1 MEIYSYSASGS
12 YEVAKKSNSQVKQ
25 FLLRSF
31 SGNFRSKSIAVK
43 PRKISYGFNYKNV
56 LSSITRIAKSS
67 VKYLWL
73 IPVSVILFLVPFT
86 VTKIMSYAESFSKEV
101 VFDSS
106 SSYFTE
112 TLDTEL
118 CNLALNRNGSYDIDG
133 TVLSSDGSAFSS
145 VSESFK
151 QPVAFKNYKV
161 RAGDTIDG
169 ISRKFGLSNISTLIA
184 VNNIS
189 NVRSLRSGQQLKI
202 PSVDGLIHTVAK
214 GETLNGLSIKY
225 NVTVEDLLDVND
237 LSSEILSVGS
247 DLFIPGARLD
257 TNSLHKALGEM
268 FAYPITA
275 KWRLSS
281 GYGPRLYPLTG
292 KQSFHTGIDMAC
304 PTGTPIKAA
313 MAGKVAYTG
322 VSNVYGYYVIITH
335 YDGYQTLYAHMSKI
349 IAKKGDYVDQGTKI
363 GLVGST
369 GQSTGP
375 HLHFTVYKNG
385 KLVNPLTVLK

>member
-73 IPVSVILFLVPFT
+73 IPASVILFLVPFT

>member
-12 YEVAKKSNSQVKQ
+12 YEVAKKSGSQIKQ

-31 SGNFRSKSIAVK
+31 SGNSRSKAIAVK
-43 PRKISYGFNYKNV
+43 PRKTYYGFNYKNI
-56 LSSITRIAKSS
+56 LSSITRFAKAS

-73 IPVSVILFLVPFT
+73 VPASIILFLVPFT
-86 VTKIMSYAESFSKEV
+86 VAKAMSYAESFANEIL
-101 VFDSS
+101 FDSS

-118 CNLALNRNGSYDIDG
+118 CNLALNRNGSYDTDG
-133 TVLSSDGSAFSS
+133 TVLSSDGIAFSS

-151 QPVAFKNYKV
+151 QPVVFKNYKV

-202 PSVDGLIHTVAK
+202 PSVDGLVHTVAK

-225 NVTVEDLLDVND
+225 KVTVEDLLDVND
-237 LSSEILSVGS
+237 LSSEILSVGTE
-247 DLFIPGARLD
+247 LFIPGAKLD
-257 TNSLHKALGEM
+257 KNSLHKALGEM

-313 MAGKVAYTG
+313 MAGKIAYTG
-322 VSNVYGYYVIITH
+322 VSNVYGYYVIVTH

-349 IAKKGDYVDQGTKI
+349 IAKKGDYVEQGAKI